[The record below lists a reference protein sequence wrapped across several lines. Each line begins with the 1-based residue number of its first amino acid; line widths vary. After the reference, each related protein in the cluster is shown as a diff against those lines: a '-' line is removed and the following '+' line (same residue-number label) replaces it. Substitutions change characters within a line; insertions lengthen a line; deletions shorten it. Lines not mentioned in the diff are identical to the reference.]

1 MTMGFHNAELLRELF
16 LSGGMGFLLGAYY
29 DVFRVLRCLLKPGA
43 LRVFWQDIVF
53 CVTSAGWVFLFA
65 LAVTDGILRVYL
77 FAGLLAGFLAYRY
90 TVGQIV
96 VRTVTSFCQLV
107 AKGMARIRQKASAVA
122 QKVQKKMKK
131 LKKGIATGIDC
142 GV

>member
-1 MTMGFHNAELLRELF
+1 MTMGFHNAEQIRELF